1 MTLFDWLNELT
12 FNKREWSSFSED
24 QRESFNS
31 YMIHRYVSMYIS
43 YVEIANVAQKLPL
56 TEKEKIYNIYKTML
70 PKKKMFLKY
79 VKKQNKNTYE
89 DLLQY
94 VANYYHCSF
103 GEAEEYIDIIRE
115 AGVRGILW
123 EMGVDEKE
131 TDKLIKKAK
140 L

>member
-31 YMIHRYVSMYIS
+31 YMIHRYVSMYIG

-115 AGVRGILW
+115 SGVRGILW
-123 EMGVDEKE
+123 EMGINEKE

>member
-1 MTLFDWLNELT
+1 MNLFDWLNELT

-31 YMIHRYVSMYIS
+31 YMIHRYVSMYIG
-43 YVEIANVAQKLPL
+43 YVELANVAQKLPL

-79 VKKQNKNTYE
+79 VKKQTKNTYE
-89 DLLQY
+89 DLLKY
-94 VANYYHCSF
+94 VSEYYQCSF

>member
-1 MTLFDWLNELT
+1 VTLFDWLTELT
-12 FNKREWSSFSED
+12 FNKKEWSSFSED

>member
-1 MTLFDWLNELT
+1 MTLFDWLNEIT
-12 FNKREWSSFSED
+12 FNKRDWSSFSED

-31 YMIHRYVSMYIS
+31 YMIHRYVSMYIG
-43 YVEIANVAQKLPL
+43 YVELANIAQRLPL
-56 TEKEKIYNIYKTML
+56 NEKEKIYNIYKTML

-94 VANYYHCSF
+94 VADYYQCSL

-123 EMGVDEKE
+123 EMGVNEKE

>member
-31 YMIHRYVSMYIS
+31 YMIHRYVSMYIG

-79 VKKQNKNTYE
+79 VKKQNKNAYE

>member
-31 YMIHRYVSMYIS
+31 YMIHRYVSMYIG
-43 YVEIANVAQKLPL
+43 YVELANIAQKLPL

-79 VKKQNKNTYE
+79 VKKQTKNTYE
-89 DLLQY
+89 DLLKY
-94 VANYYHCSF
+94 VAEYYQCGF

>member
-1 MTLFDWLNELT
+1 MTLFDWLNEIT
-12 FNKREWSSFSED
+12 FNKKEWSSFSED
-24 QRESFNS
+24 QRESFNP
-31 YMIHRYVSMYIS
+31 YVIHRYVSMYIG
-43 YVEIANVAQKLPL
+43 YVELANIAQKLPL
-56 TEKEKIYNIYKTML
+56 NEKEKIYNIYKTML

-94 VANYYHCSF
+94 VADYYQCSL

-123 EMGVDEKE
+123 EMGVNEKE
-131 TDKLIKKAK
+131 TDKLIKKA
-140 L
+140 

>member
-12 FNKREWSSFSED
+12 LNKREWSSFSED

-123 EMGVDEKE
+123 EMGVNEKE

>member
-1 MTLFDWLNELT
+1 MTLFDWLNEIT
-12 FNKREWSSFSED
+12 FNKRDWSSFSED

-31 YMIHRYVSMYIS
+31 YMIHRYVSMYIG
-43 YVEIANVAQKLPL
+43 YVELANIAQKLPL
-56 TEKEKIYNIYKTML
+56 NEKEKIYNIYKTML

-94 VANYYHCSF
+94 VANYYQCSL

-115 AGVRGILW
+115 SGVRGILW
-123 EMGVDEKE
+123 EMGVNEKE